1 MGKVRQR
8 VIERIENGPQIASN
22 VTTDHLIT
30 AGVSNWGGS
39 ALAAALFV
47 LSQCPVH
54 SWYAR
59 RGVGK
64 EREVSLE
71 DVLNSVEKVR
81 CLLNLDLQCIHHH
94 VYPLSAV
101 LACTRV
107 QVSDMQRSQKLI
119 RKTLGAGGGGCWAE
133 RTFPSISSRHA
144 PPFPQIKRV
153 LFLLNL
159 VARRRHYL
167 RAWHGLQQNM

>member
-8 VIERIENGPQIASN
+8 VIEHIENGTQIASN
-22 VTTDHLIT
+22 VTADHLIT

-81 CLLNLDLQCIHHH
+81 SFLT
-94 VYPLSAV
+94 LSPPR
-101 LACTRV
+101 LPTI
-107 QVSDMQRSQKLI
+107 SNIK
-119 RKTLGAGGGGCWAE
+119 GGGEGGWAE
-133 RTFPSISSRHA
+133 RTFLSISSRHA

-159 VARRRHYL
+159 VARRPHYL
-167 RAWHGLQQNM
+167 RAWHWLQQNM

>member
-8 VIERIENGPQIASN
+8 VIEHIENGTQIASN

-81 CLLNLDLQCIHHH
+81 CFL
-94 VYPLSAV
+94 
-101 LACTRV
+101 
-107 QVSDMQRSQKLI
+107 
-119 RKTLGAGGGGCWAE
+119 TLE
-133 RTFPSISSRHA
+133 RTFLSISSRYA

-159 VARRRHYL
+159 VARCPTI
-167 RAWHGLQQNM
+167 

>member
-8 VIERIENGPQIASN
+8 VIEHIENGPQIASN
-22 VTTDHLIT
+22 VTTDNLIT

-81 CLLNLDLQCIHHH
+81 CFLTLDLF
-94 VYPLSAV
+94 
-101 LACTRV
+101 T
-107 QVSDMQRSQKLI
+107 
-119 RKTLGAGGGGCWAE
+119 T
-133 RTFPSISSRHA
+133 TFS
-144 PPFPQIKRV
+144 
-153 LFLLNL
+153 
-159 VARRRHYL
+159 HYQ
-167 RAWHGLQQNM
+167 HY

>member
-8 VIERIENGPQIASN
+8 VIEHIENGPQIASN

-81 CLLNLDLQCIHHH
+81 SFLT
-94 VYPLSAV
+94 LSPPR
-101 LACTRV
+101 LPTI
-107 QVSDMQRSQKLI
+107 SNIK
-119 RKTLGAGGGGCWAE
+119 GGGGGWAE
-133 RTFPSISSRHA
+133 RTFLSISSRHA

-159 VARRRHYL
+159 VARRPHYL
-167 RAWHGLQQNM
+167 RAWHWLQQNM

>member
-8 VIERIENGPQIASN
+8 VIEHIENGPQIASN

-39 ALAAALFV
+39 ALAAALFI

-54 SWYAR
+54 SSYAR

-81 CLLNLDLQCIHHH
+81 SFLTLDSPPRLPTI
-94 VYPLSAV
+94 SNIK
-101 LACTRV
+101 R
-107 QVSDMQRSQKLI
+107 
-119 RKTLGAGGGGCWAE
+119 GGGWAE
-133 RTFPSISSRHA
+133 RTFLSISSRHA

-159 VARRRHYL
+159 VARRLHYL
-167 RAWHGLQQNM
+167 RAWHWLQQNM

>member
-8 VIERIENGPQIASN
+8 VIEHIENGPQIASN

-54 SWYAR
+54 SSYAR

-81 CLLNLDLQCIHHH
+81 SFLTLDSPPRLPTISNIKRG
-94 VYPLSAV
+94 V
-101 LACTRV
+101 
-107 QVSDMQRSQKLI
+107 
-119 RKTLGAGGGGCWAE
+119 GGGGGGLGRE
-133 RTFPSISSRHA
+133 DISFHFVPACTAIS
-144 PPFPQIKRV
+144 PDQ
-153 LFLLNL
+153 
-159 VARRRHYL
+159 ARL
-167 RAWHGLQQNM
+167 IFA

>member
-8 VIERIENGPQIASN
+8 VIEHIENGPQIASN

-59 RGVGK
+59 RGVGEEK
-64 EREVSLE
+64 EVSLE

-81 CLLNLDLQCIHHH
+81 CVLTLDLQCIHHH
-94 VYPLSAV
+94 VYPLSAI

-107 QVSDMQRSQKLI
+107 QVSDMQRSQKLV
-119 RKTLGAGGGGCWAE
+119 RKTLGGGGWAV
-133 RTFPSISSRHA
+133 RTLFSFHFLPVMHCHLPRSSA
-144 PPFPQIKRV
+144 SYFC
-153 LFLLNL
+153 LTLLRD
-159 VARRRHYL
+159 VPTI
-167 RAWHGLQQNM
+167 

>member
-1 MGKVRQR
+1 MGKVHQR
-8 VIERIENGPQIASN
+8 VIEHIENGTQIASN

-54 SWYAR
+54 SSYAR

-81 CLLNLDLQCIHHH
+81 SFLTLDSPPRLPTI
-94 VYPLSAV
+94 SNIK
-101 LACTRV
+101 R
-107 QVSDMQRSQKLI
+107 
-119 RKTLGAGGGGCWAE
+119 GGGVGQ
-133 RTFPSISSRHA
+133 RGHFFPFRPVMHRHFPRSSA
-144 PPFPQIKRV
+144 SYFC
-153 LFLLNL
+153 LTLLRN
-159 VARRRHYL
+159 VSTI
-167 RAWHGLQQNM
+167 

>member
-8 VIERIENGPQIASN
+8 VIEHIENGPQIASN

-59 RGVGK
+59 RGVGEEK
-64 EREVSLE
+64 EVSLE

-81 CLLNLDLQCIHHH
+81 CVLTLDLQCIHHH
-94 VYPLSAV
+94 VYPLSAI

-107 QVSDMQRSQKLI
+107 QVSDMQRSQKLV
-119 RKTLGAGGGGCWAE
+119 RKTLGGGGGGWAV
-133 RTFPSISSRHA
+133 RTLFSFHFLPVMHCHLPRSSA
-144 PPFPQIKRV
+144 SYFC
-153 LFLLNL
+153 LTLLRD
-159 VARRRHYL
+159 VPTI
-167 RAWHGLQQNM
+167 

>member
-8 VIERIENGPQIASN
+8 VIEHIENGPQIASN

-59 RGVGK
+59 RGVGEEK
-64 EREVSLE
+64 EVSLE

-81 CLLNLDLQCIHHH
+81 CVLTLDLQCIHHH
-94 VYPLSAV
+94 VYPLSAI

-107 QVSDMQRSQKLI
+107 QVSDMQRSQKLV
-119 RKTLGAGGGGCWAE
+119 RKTLGGGGVG
-133 RTFPSISSRHA
+133 
-144 PPFPQIKRV
+144 Q
-153 LFLLNL
+153 
-159 VARRRHYL
+159 
-167 RAWHGLQQNM
+167 

>member
-8 VIERIENGPQIASN
+8 VIEHIENGPQIASN

-81 CLLNLDLQCIHHH
+81 CFLNLDLQCIHHH

-101 LACTRV
+101 FACTRV

-119 RKTLGAGGGGCWAE
+119 RKTLGGGGGGWAE
-133 RTFPSISSRHA
+133 RTFLSISSRYA

-153 LFLLNL
+153 FNIF
-159 VARRRHYL
+159 A
-167 RAWHGLQQNM
+167 

>member
-1 MGKVRQR
+1 MGKVHQR
-8 VIERIENGPQIASN
+8 VIEHIENGTQIASN

-54 SWYAR
+54 SSYAR

-81 CLLNLDLQCIHHH
+81 SFLTLDSPPRLPTI
-94 VYPLSAV
+94 SNIK
-101 LACTRV
+101 R
-107 QVSDMQRSQKLI
+107 
-119 RKTLGAGGGGCWAE
+119 GGGGGLGRE
-133 RTFPSISSRHA
+133 DISFHFVPSCTAIS
-144 PPFPQIKRV
+144 PDQ
-153 LFLLNL
+153 
-159 VARRRHYL
+159 ARL
-167 RAWHGLQQNM
+167 IFA

>member
-8 VIERIENGPQIASN
+8 VIEHIENGTQIASN

-54 SWYAR
+54 SSYAR

-81 CLLNLDLQCIHHH
+81 SFLTLDSPPRLPTI
-94 VYPLSAV
+94 SNIK
-101 LACTRV
+101 R
-107 QVSDMQRSQKLI
+107 
-119 RKTLGAGGGGCWAE
+119 GGGWAE
-133 RTFPSISSRHA
+133 RVGQRGHFFPFRPVMHRHFPRSSA
-144 PPFPQIKRV
+144 SYFC
-153 LFLLNL
+153 LTLLRN
-159 VARRRHYL
+159 VSTI
-167 RAWHGLQQNM
+167 

>member
-8 VIERIENGPQIASN
+8 VIEHIENGPQIASN

-81 CLLNLDLQCIHHH
+81 SFLTLDSPPRLPTISNIKRG
-94 VYPLSAV
+94 V
-101 LACTRV
+101 
-107 QVSDMQRSQKLI
+107 
-119 RKTLGAGGGGCWAE
+119 GGGGVGQ
-133 RTFPSISSRHA
+133 RGHFFPFRPVMHRHFPRSSA
-144 PPFPQIKRV
+144 SYFC
-153 LFLLNL
+153 LTLLRD
-159 VARRRHYL
+159 VSTI
-167 RAWHGLQQNM
+167 

>member
-8 VIERIENGPQIASN
+8 VIKHIENGPQIASN
-22 VTTDHLIT
+22 ITTDHLIT
-30 AGVSNWGGS
+30 ASVSNWGGS

-64 EREVSLE
+64 EREVSME
-71 DVLNSVEKVR
+71 DVLNTVDKVR
-81 CLLNLDLQCIHHH
+81 CFFNLDLQCIHHH
-94 VYPLSAV
+94 IYPLSAV

-119 RKTLGAGGGGCWAE
+119 RKTLGGGGGGGAVGRE
-133 RTFPSISSRHA
+133 DISSRHA
-144 PPFPQIKRV
+144 PPFPQIIRV

-159 VARRRHYL
+159 VARRPHYL
-167 RAWHGLQQNM
+167 RA

>member
-8 VIERIENGPQIASN
+8 VIEHIENGPQIASN

-54 SWYAR
+54 SSYAR

-81 CLLNLDLQCIHHH
+81 SFLT
-94 VYPLSAV
+94 LSPPR
-101 LACTRV
+101 LPTI
-107 QVSDMQRSQKLI
+107 SNIK
-119 RKTLGAGGGGCWAE
+119 GGGGVGQ
-133 RTFPSISSRHA
+133 RGHFFPFRPVMHRHFPRSSA
-144 PPFPQIKRV
+144 SYFC
-153 LFLLNL
+153 LTLLRD
-159 VARRRHYL
+159 VPTI
-167 RAWHGLQQNM
+167 

>member
-8 VIERIENGPQIASN
+8 VIEHIENGPQIASN

-54 SWYAR
+54 SSYAR

-81 CLLNLDLQCIHHH
+81 SFLTLDSPPRLPTI
-94 VYPLSAV
+94 SNI
-101 LACTRV
+101 
-107 QVSDMQRSQKLI
+107 K
-119 RKTLGAGGGGCWAE
+119 GGGGGLGRE
-133 RTFPSISSRHA
+133 DISFHFVPSCTAIS
-144 PPFPQIKRV
+144 PDQ
-153 LFLLNL
+153 
-159 VARRRHYL
+159 ARL
-167 RAWHGLQQNM
+167 IFA

>member
-8 VIERIENGPQIASN
+8 VIEHIENGPQIASN

-54 SWYAR
+54 SSYAR

-81 CLLNLDLQCIHHH
+81 SFLTLDSPPRLPTI
-94 VYPLSAV
+94 SNIK
-101 LACTRV
+101 R
-107 QVSDMQRSQKLI
+107 
-119 RKTLGAGGGGCWAE
+119 GGWAE
-133 RTFPSISSRHA
+133 RTFLSISSRHA

-159 VARRRHYL
+159 VARRLHYL
-167 RAWHGLQQNM
+167 RAWHWLQQNM

>member
-8 VIERIENGPQIASN
+8 VIEHIENGPQIASN

-54 SWYAR
+54 SSYAR

-81 CLLNLDLQCIHHH
+81 SFLTLDSPPRLPTISNIKRG
-94 VYPLSAV
+94 V
-101 LACTRV
+101 
-107 QVSDMQRSQKLI
+107 
-119 RKTLGAGGGGCWAE
+119 GGGGGVGQ
-133 RTFPSISSRHA
+133 RGHFFPFRPVMHRHFPRSSA
-144 PPFPQIKRV
+144 SYFC
-153 LFLLNL
+153 LTLL
-159 VARRRHYL
+159 RDFSTI
-167 RAWHGLQQNM
+167 